1 MVWKPKT
8 KIIRRPQNTLWG
20 KMVKAKYKVD
30 KDGKLATGRPTK
42 KTPEVLDKLQE
53 AFLYN
58 CTEAEACAYAWIN
71 ETTLNERKKKDEKFK
86 ERILRAKSQYYYAI
100 KKTSYARATN
110 VRTKDSTEILFRI
123 DSRYKEKQE
132 EKNTTVTIVDVAR
145 VMQER
150 RLAREKWDVEII
162 EQDKLE

>member
-8 KIIRRPQNTLWG
+8 KIIRRPNPNKEG
-20 KMVKAKYKVD
+20 KMIKVKYKVD
-30 KDGKLATGRPTK
+30 KNGKIATGRPTK
-42 KTPEVLDKLQE
+42 KTPEVLKKLEE

-58 CTEAEACAYAWIN
+58 CTEAEACAYAWIT
-71 ETTLNERKKKDEKFK
+71 EQTLNERKKADPKFY
-86 ERILRAKSQYYYAI
+86 EWIQWAKSQYYYAI
-100 KKTSYARATN
+100 KKTSYTRATN

-145 VMQER
+145 IMQER
-150 RLAREKWDVEII
+150 RLAREKWDDLEII
-162 EQDKLE
+162 EWK